1 MTQPAVNVE
10 FRLDADGIGL
20 TIDVRIRSFGDRWM
34 AVAEID
40 GEPEVGLG
48 RTARQALEASLGS
61 LGQRV
66 TRTILADLQ
75 LLAPS
80 VEIAR
85 QERTSA

>member
-1 MTQPAVNVE
+1 MTQPEVSVE
-10 FRLDADGIGL
+10 FPLDANGLGL
-20 TIDVRIRSFGDRWM
+20 TIGVRIRSFGDRWM

-48 RTARQALEASLGS
+48 RTARQALEAALGS

-66 TRTILADLQ
+66 TRSILADVQ
-75 LLAPS
+75 LLGPS

-85 QERTSA
+85 QGRTSA